1 MQKFHDIYKQCVE
14 LFTHFTRRGKRSFDI
29 LKNRV
34 KKNNCN
40 EHVLES
46 SVQKGK
52 KNRRLQIPTPK
63 FWQDSFRHVLANY
76 TLRLILFQVSFVYFE
91 AKY

>member
-1 MQKFHDIYKQCVE
+1 MQKLHDIYKQCVE

-40 EHVLES
+40 EHVLEFS
-46 SVQKGK
+46 IQKGK
-52 KNRRLQIPTPK
+52 KTPDVYRFQRPK
-63 FWQDSFRHVLANY
+63 FGKTVSEIFWLT
-76 TLRLILFQVSFVYFE
+76 TL
-91 AKY
+91 